1 MIELGELAVR
11 KALELGA
18 NEAEA
23 YLVKGKTFYVA
34 FEANDIKLAKS
45 QISDGIG
52 IRVFKN
58 KGLGFA
64 SVNTLSQ
71 EKIIEAVSTAVRLA
85 SLAPS
90 DEANSLPSI
99 TGSLPQI
106 KDIFDPNAEKVGM
119 DEVLDFASKLL
130 KTALNYD
137 KRILVDSGIFAGSVG
152 ENAIVNSKG
161 IKLTEKG
168 SSFDYGIMGMAQN
181 KGEVSCFQYE
191 FDTTRKISEINV
203 INIAVTFAE
212 KVLKSLGAKKGE
224 TFKGAII
231 LEPDVFGEFLGVII
245 GAVSA
250 NNVQKKMSRWA
261 GQLNQKV
268 ASADLTLEDDGLL
281 PGGAASS
288 AFDREGVIRKP
299 LKIIDKGVLSSYLYN
314 SYSANKE
321 QRQSTGHAIGGT
333 RSIPAVGPSNI
344 LVYPGE
350 KSQADLIKEI
360 KKGLF
365 VTRLSVQPNPFSGD
379 FSGVVK
385 GGFIIEDG
393 ELKRPVIETM
403 IAGNIFSLLNQIS
416 GLSLERKKVSSF
428 LIPYCR
434 IEDVSITSG

>member
-1 MIELGELAVR
+1 MIELGELAVK
-11 KALELGA
+11 KALERGA
-18 NEAEA
+18 SEAEA
-23 YLVKGKTFYVA
+23 YLVKGKMFYVS

-45 QISDGIG
+45 EISDGIG

-71 EKIIEAVSTAVRLA
+71 EKVLDAVSNAVRLA

-90 DEANSLPSI
+90 DEANSLPSLS
-99 TGSLPQI
+99 GPLPSI
-106 KDIFDPNAEKVGM
+106 KDLYDPNAEKIGM
-119 DEVLDFASKLL
+119 DQILDYASRLL

-137 KRILVDSGIFAGSVG
+137 KRILVDSGIFAGSIG
-152 ENAIVNSKG
+152 ENAVVNSKG
-161 IKLTEKG
+161 IKVTEKG
-168 SSFDYGIMGMAQN
+168 NSFDYGIFGMAQDR
-181 KGEVSCFQYE
+181 GEVSCFQYE
-191 FDTTRKISEINV
+191 FDTTRKIAEINV
-203 INIAVTFAE
+203 IKVAMTFAE
-212 KVLKSLGAKKGE
+212 RVLKSLGAKKGE
-224 TFKGAII
+224 TFKGTIL
-231 LEPDVFGEFLGVII
+231 LEPEVFGDFLGVII
-245 GAVSA
+245 NAVSA
-250 NNVQKKMSRWA
+250 NNVQKKMSRWI

-268 ASADLTLEDDGLL
+268 TSDCLIIEDNGLL

-288 AFDREGVIRKP
+288 AFDREGVIRQP
-299 LKIIDKGVLSSYLYN
+299 LKIIEKGILNSYLYN

-321 QRQSTGHAIGGT
+321 NRASTGHAAGGT
-333 RSIPAVGPSNI
+333 RSIPGIGPSNI
-344 LVYPGE
+344 LICPGE
-350 KSQADLIKEI
+350 KPQADLIKEI

-385 GGFIIEDG
+385 GGFLIEDG

-416 GLSLERKKVSSF
+416 GLSSERKKVSSF
-428 LIPYCR
+428 LIPFCR

>member
-1 MIELGELAVR
+1 MIELGELAVK

-23 YLVKGKTFYVA
+23 YLVKGKMFYVS

-45 QISDGIG
+45 EISDGIG
-52 IRVFKN
+52 VRVFKN

-71 EKIIEAVSTAVRLA
+71 EKILEAVGNAVRLA
-85 SLAPS
+85 SLTPR
-90 DEANSLPSI
+90 DEANSLPS
-99 TGSLPQI
+99 TSGPLLQI
-106 KDIFDPNAEKVGM
+106 KDIYDPNAKNVGIT
-119 DEVLDFASKLL
+119 EVLDYASTLL
-130 KTALNYD
+130 KTAINYD
-137 KRILVDSGIFAGSVG
+137 KRILVDSGVFAGSIG
-152 ENAIVNSKG
+152 ENAVVNSKG
-161 IKLTEKG
+161 IKVTEKG
-168 SSFDYGIMGMAQN
+168 SSFDYGIFGMAQD

-203 INIAVTFAE
+203 MNVAVTFAE

-224 TFKGAII
+224 TFKGPIF
-231 LEPDVFGEFLGVII
+231 LEPEVFGDFLGVII

-250 NNVQKKMSRWA
+250 NNVQKKMSRWI

-268 ASADLTLEDDGLL
+268 TSDSLTIEDNGLL

-288 AFDREGVIRKP
+288 AFDREGVTRKP
-299 LKIIDKGVLSSYLYN
+299 LKIIDNGILTSYLYN
-314 SYSANKE
+314 TYTANKE
-321 QRQSTGHAIGGT
+321 QKQSTGHAVGGA

-344 LVYPGE
+344 LVYPGK

-360 KKGLF
+360 KKGLY

-403 IAGNIFSLLNQIS
+403 IAGNIFALLNQIS
-416 GLSLERKKVSSF
+416 GLSTERKKISSF

>member
-1 MIELGELAVR
+1 MIELGELAVK

-23 YLVKGKTFYVA
+23 YLVKGKMFYVS

-45 QISDGIG
+45 EISDGIG

-71 EKIIEAVSTAVRLA
+71 EKILDAVSNAVRLA
-85 SLAPS
+85 NLAPS
-90 DEANSLPSI
+90 DEGNKLPS
-99 TGSLPQI
+99 TSGPLPEI
-106 KDIFDPNAEKVGM
+106 KDLYDPNANKIGM
-119 DEVLDFASKLL
+119 EQVLDYAAMLL

-137 KRILVDSGIFAGSVG
+137 KRILVDSGVFAGSVA
-152 ENAIVNSKG
+152 ENAVVNSNG
-161 IKLTEKG
+161 IKVIEKS
-168 SSFDYGIMGMAQN
+168 SSFDYGIFGMAQD

-203 INIAVTFAE
+203 IKVAMTFAE

-224 TFKGAII
+224 TFKGTIF
-231 LEPDVFGEFLGVII
+231 LEPDVFGNFLRVVI

-250 NNVQKKMSRWA
+250 NNVQKRMSRWF

-268 ASADLTLEDDGLL
+268 TSDCLTIEDNGLL
-281 PGGAASS
+281 PGGSGSS

-299 LKIIDKGVLSSYLYN
+299 LKIIDKGVLTSYLYN

-321 QRQSTGHAIGGT
+321 NRESTGHAVGGT
-333 RSIPAVGPSNI
+333 RSIPTVGPSNVI
-344 LVYPGE
+344 VMAGE

-360 KKGLF
+360 KKGLY

-385 GGFIIEDG
+385 GGFLIEDG
-393 ELKRPVIETM
+393 ELKKPVIETM
-403 IAGNIFSLLNQIS
+403 IAGNIFALLNQIS
-416 GLSLERKKVSSF
+416 GLSSERKKIGSF
-428 LIPYCR
+428 LLPYCR

>member
-1 MIELGELAVR
+1 MIELGELAVK

-23 YLVKGKTFYVA
+23 YLVKGKSFNVS

-58 KGLGFA
+58 KGLGFS

-71 EKIIEAVSTAVRLA
+71 EKVLEAVENAVRLA
-85 SLAPS
+85 GLSPS
-90 DEANSLPSI
+90 DEANR
-99 TGSLPQI
+99 LPQVGGPLPVI
-106 KDIFDPNAEKVGM
+106 KDLYDPQVEKIGM
-119 DEVLDFASKLL
+119 SEVLDFASKLL
-130 KTALNYD
+130 KTAMNYD
-137 KRILVDSGIFAGSVG
+137 KRILVDSGIFAGSYG
-152 ENAIVNSKG
+152 ENIVINSKG
-161 IKLTEKG
+161 IKVSEKG
-168 SSFDYGIMGMAQN
+168 SFFDYGIMGMAQD

-191 FDTTRKISEINV
+191 FDTTRKVSEINV
-203 INIAVTFAE
+203 INVAVTFA
-212 KVLKSLGAKKGE
+212 KKILKSLGAKKGE
-224 TFKGAII
+224 SFKGTIL
-231 LEPDVFGEFLGVII
+231 LEPEVLGDFLGVII
-245 GAVSA
+245 GAISA
-250 NNVQKKMSRWA
+250 NNVQKKMSRWQ

-268 ASADLTLEDDGLL
+268 VSADLTIEDNGLL

-299 LKIIDKGVLSSYLYN
+299 IKVIDKGVLASYLYN
-314 SYSANKE
+314 TYTANKE
-321 QRQSTGHAIGGT
+321 NRESTGHAVGGT
-333 RSIPAVGPSNI
+333 RATPSVGPSNLLI
-344 LVYPGE
+344 QPGE

-365 VTRLSVQPNPFSGD
+365 VTRLSAQPNPFSGD

-416 GLSLERKKVSSF
+416 GLSSERKKVSSL